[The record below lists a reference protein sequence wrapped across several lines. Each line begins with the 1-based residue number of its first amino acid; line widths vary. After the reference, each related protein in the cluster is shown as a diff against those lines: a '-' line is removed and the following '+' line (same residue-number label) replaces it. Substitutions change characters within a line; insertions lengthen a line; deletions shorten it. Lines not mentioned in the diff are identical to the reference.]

1 MGLCE
6 TKERRYNSMSISTL
20 MKSFHSKDNL
30 NTIKK
35 NDFFYFTELIIK
47 YKFYNK
53 LDNNNEK
60 STRLITTQNDPNE
73 NNIFKVIKAIDKIQ
87 RKKFND
93 NSLNHPSLKSQSEI
107 FKSQINTK
115 RTNSDINFYDFKL
128 NINGLFGKL
137 NIFKHKKFQKI

>member
-47 YKFYNK
+47 YKFDY
-53 LDNNNEK
+53 
-60 STRLITTQNDPNE
+60 IHQVIND
-73 NNIFKVIKAIDKIQ
+73 
-87 RKKFND
+87 
-93 NSLNHPSLKSQSEI
+93 
-107 FKSQINTK
+107 TK
-115 RTNSDINFYDFKL
+115 EYTSY
-128 NINGLFGKL
+128 
-137 NIFKHKKFQKI
+137 QW

>member
-47 YKFYNK
+47 YKFDY
-53 LDNNNEK
+53 
-60 STRLITTQNDPNE
+60 IHQVIND
-73 NNIFKVIKAIDKIQ
+73 
-87 RKKFND
+87 
-93 NSLNHPSLKSQSEI
+93 
-107 FKSQINTK
+107 TK
-115 RTNSDINFYDFKL
+115 EYTSY
-128 NINGLFGKL
+128 
-137 NIFKHKKFQKI
+137 Q